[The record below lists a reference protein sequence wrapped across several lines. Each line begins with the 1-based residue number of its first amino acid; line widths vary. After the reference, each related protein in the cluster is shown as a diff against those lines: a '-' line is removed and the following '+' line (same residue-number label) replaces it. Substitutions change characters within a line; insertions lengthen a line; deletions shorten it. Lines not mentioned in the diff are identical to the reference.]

1 LYLFS
6 TGTNYPA
13 EKLLNPF
20 AVYAYQNHKGDFKS
34 ASADIYKQGFGTRK
48 IEKPPVIDI
57 PDIPKNIDF
66 PIDIFPKDIQN
77 YLLECNDKL
86 NNNIDYMACSL
97 LWSISVI
104 VGNSIKLKV
113 KNGWIESPVLWMT
126 LVGGAGVGKTPSI
139 DTIVNPLVSLN
150 SLEIKRQK
158 KNEEEYDEYKSLDK
172 KEKKAYGNVPKP
184 KKSQFIVN
192 DITIEAL
199 VELHE
204 DTDVSLGVL
213 KDELAGWIKDM
224 NKYRDGGDEQFWLSA
239 WNSKSISLTR
249 KTAKSSNVHS
259 PFISVLGGIQ
269 PSIMNSLYNEDHK
282 SSGFLD
288 RMLVCYPETEVEYW
302 NTKNISE
309 KHIDFYKDVMT
320 NFYQKIR
327 SNIERSP
334 DNGEIIYD
342 LAIIS
347 KEAETDQIRYYNKLT
362 DNQKSDE
369 SDEYTKSIFPK
380 QKNYLFRFALLI
392 HVFDS
397 FINIKKIDLVISK
410 ESILKAEKLCDYFIK
425 MATKV
430 NMLKEESSQLSTII
444 KKHKETKTTKEII
457 ALINESNPNF
467 NKKELAELLKVSKRY
482 IYKIIKNEKE

>member
-1 LYLFS
+1 
-6 TGTNYPA
+6 
-13 EKLLNPF
+13 
-20 AVYAYQNHKGDFKS
+20 
-34 ASADIYKQGFGTRK
+34 
-48 IEKPPVIDI
+48 
-57 PDIPKNIDF
+57 
-66 PIDIFPKDIQN
+66 
-77 YLLECNDKL
+77 
-86 NNNIDYMACSL
+86 
-97 LWSISVI
+97 
-104 VGNSIKLKV
+104 
-113 KNGWIESPVLWMT
+113 
-126 LVGGAGVGKTPSI
+126 
-139 DTIVNPLVSLN
+139 
-150 SLEIKRQK
+150 
-158 KNEEEYDEYKSLDK
+158 
-172 KEKKAYGNVPKP
+172 
-184 KKSQFIVN
+184 
-192 DITIEAL
+192 
-199 VELHE
+199 
-204 DTDVSLGVL
+204 
-213 KDELAGWIKDM
+213 
-224 NKYRDGGDEQFWLSA
+224 
-239 WNSKSISLTR
+239 
-249 KTAKSSNVHS
+249 
-259 PFISVLGGIQ
+259 LGGIQ

-482 IYKIIKNEKE
+482 IYKIIKND